1 MQSKDA
7 INNMFS
13 FIWTQ
18 PVYKTLRQM
27 RFVTLGMLGV
37 SVDIMYR
44 LVAILEEA
52 NALSPEASLSAV
64 GVLVAAIFATV
75 WKSVGDLSKPYVSD
89 D

>member
-1 MQSKDA
+1 MQSKGV

-18 PVYKTLRQM
+18 PIYKTLRQM
-27 RFVTLGMLGV
+27 KIAPMILLGV

-44 LVAILEEA
+44 LLAILESA
-52 NALSPEASLSAV
+52 NALSPAESMAAV
-64 GVLVAAIFATV
+64 GALMAAIFGVV
-75 WKSVGDLSKPYVSD
+75 WKSIHDLSIPYKSD